1 MLSHSYVLRLSVNTC
16 YALSVAPC
24 GRLSQQPASVLV
36 TCQEKLFLSSI
47 SNKSFNMQL
56 NCLEF
61 EIMLSSLVNMF
72 CLCVCVCLH
81 RYKLVELAFYLTM
94 GFFPASVIASMVI
107 FWRISIIYSRIQ
119 FICTSRNTSST
130 RQGGGAMSVL
140 LPLLAEVVYQK
151 NDCYF
156 SSVLLMNTS
165 QSV

>member
-16 YALSVAPC
+16 YALSVSPM
-24 GRLSQQPASVLV
+24 REVV
-36 TCQEKLFLSSI
+36 TTTCQEKLFLSSI

-61 EIMLSSLVNMF
+61 EITLSLVNMF

-130 RQGGGAMSVL
+130 RQGGGAMSVS